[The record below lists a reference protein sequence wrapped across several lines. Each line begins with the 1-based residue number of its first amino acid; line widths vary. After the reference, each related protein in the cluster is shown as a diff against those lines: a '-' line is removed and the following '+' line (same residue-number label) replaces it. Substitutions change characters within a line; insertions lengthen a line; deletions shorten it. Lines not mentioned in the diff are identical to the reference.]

1 MAGQVSIDVGG
12 ARRIAEQYGVMSRK
26 TQNYS
31 WSMEKVYNSLSQESY
46 RDIKRILARVMEKTL
61 KNRKNLEL
69 MEQRLKTIADLY
81 ENTEDTILNRQ
92 METIKDIQKAMDQA
106 KDKPDSSESQ
116 ESIWDYLGEALAQ
129 VLLGDFSKDGNA
141 LGILLS
147 VLVGFIP
154 VVGQISDIRDLIA
167 DVWNLIDDGPE
178 TSEWVAL
185 GLTALGFIPGL
196 GDFLKQG
203 DEMGTLL
210 KNTDTIADSV
220 QKFTGGVL
228 KNQDELVSTL
238 IKYSDE
244 VGDFMD
250 QNVYGRIGRMID
262 GMVEGMPVKDG
273 VKNLLKN
280 FLDKSWR
287 ENVTTRDVL
296 EEIIWKF
303 TGEGTKKWVSEN
315 IDGREEDF
323 LKSGVPIVFPGSF
336 VSVLM

>member
-1 MAGQVSIDVGG
+1 MAGQVSIDAGG
-12 ARRIAEQYGVMSRK
+12 ARRIAEQYGAMSRK

-46 RDIKRILARVMEKTL
+46 RDIKRILAQIMEKTL
-61 KNRKNLEL
+61 KNGKNLEL

-81 ENTEDTILNRQ
+81 ENTEDHILNRQ

-106 KDKPDSSESQ
+106 KDKADGNEAQ
-116 ESIWDYLGEALAQ
+116 ESIWDYLGETLAQ

-154 VVGQISDIRDLIA
+154 VVGQIADVRDLIA

-196 GDFLKQG
+196 GDFLKQA

-250 QNVYGRIGRMID
+250 RNVYGRIGRMID

-303 TGEGTKKWVSEN
+303 TGEGAKKWVSEN

-323 LKSGVPIVFPGSF
+323 LKSGAPIIFPGSF
-336 VSVLM
+336 VSVLL